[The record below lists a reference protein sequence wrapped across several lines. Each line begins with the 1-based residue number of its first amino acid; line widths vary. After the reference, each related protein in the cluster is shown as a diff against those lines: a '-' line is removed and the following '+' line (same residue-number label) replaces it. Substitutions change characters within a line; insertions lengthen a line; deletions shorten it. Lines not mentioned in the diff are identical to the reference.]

1 MSPLSLSVVIVY
13 NPMDILLRCNSNR
26 TGRCRPEIILY
37 IRHLSFSHKFEFY
50 ICDYTREMYNTL
62 DARNNFT
69 LLTLFVLQAKET
81 IGFLFFV
88 TVLV

>member
-1 MSPLSLSVVIVY
+1 
-13 NPMDILLRCNSNR
+13 
-26 TGRCRPEIILY
+26 
-37 IRHLSFSHKFEFY
+37 
-50 ICDYTREMYNTL
+50 MYNTL